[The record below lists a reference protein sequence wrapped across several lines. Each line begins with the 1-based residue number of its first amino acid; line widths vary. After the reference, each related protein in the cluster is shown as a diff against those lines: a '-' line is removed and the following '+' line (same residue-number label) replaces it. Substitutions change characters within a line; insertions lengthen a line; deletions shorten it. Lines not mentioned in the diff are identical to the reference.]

1 MASFAAACRLSA
13 RLTSR
18 QLRQDASA
26 RGFRTSTACLAAQNF
41 TMPALSP
48 TMTEGN
54 IAKWAV
60 KEGDSFSAGDILLEI
75 ETDKASMD
83 VEAQDDGIMAKI
95 FQGDGTKGI
104 KVGVRIGVLAEPGD
118 DLSSLEIPAEENAS
132 SSPPKEESKSAP
144 SETRSESAPSKF
156 SSSETSSA
164 PVKKSS
170 GPAKKQTYPLL
181 PSVEHLMHEHNI
193 DPSKIDEMTPT
204 GPNNR
209 LLKGDV
215 LAYLGTISPSY
226 PAELSSK
233 ISKLSHLDLSNIKL
247 AAPVPKPA
255 AAKNAAAPAP
265 EPVKDLNIAVPI
277 SMKAVLE
284 VQKRIQST
292 LGVFMPLSTFIA
304 RATEVA
310 NDDLP
315 RSKSYKPTADDLF
328 NSVLGLDKVTTAS
341 GVRGTFL
348 PQIQALPPAAPRS
361 AFVTT
366 PAKNGDI
373 IDILSGTTKKATPPR
388 LGGKQLPGLSNVVNV
403 FSLTVPKGEEKR
415 AQIFLDRVKTV
426 LEAEPGRLVL

>member
-1 MASFAAACRLSA
+1 MASFTAACRLSA

-18 QLRQDASA
+18 QLRQDASS

-83 VEAQDDGIMAKI
+83 VEAQDDGIIAKI

-132 SSPPKEESKSAP
+132 SSAPKEVSKPAP
-144 SETRSESAPSKF
+144 AETKSEYAPSK
-156 SSSETSSA
+156 SSSSQSISSA
-164 PVKKSS
+164 LAKKSS

-181 PSVEHLMHEHNI
+181 PSIEHLMHEHNI

-215 LAYLGTISPSY
+215 LAYLGIISSSY

-247 AAPVPKPA
+247 AAPAPKPA
-255 AAKNAAAPAP
+255 AVEKAAAPAP
-265 EPVKDLNIAVPI
+265 ELVKDLKIAVPI

-328 NSVLGLDKVTTAS
+328 NSVLGLNKVTTAS

-348 PQIQALPPAAPRS
+348 PQIQALPSAAPR
-361 AFVTT
+361 ATFAKT
-366 PAKNGDI
+366 PAKNHDI
-373 IDILSGTTKKATPPR
+373 IDILSGTKKATPSR
-388 LGGKQLPGLSNVVNV
+388 LGGKPLPGLSNVVNV
-403 FSLTVPKGEEKR
+403 FSLTVPKAEEKR

>member
-1 MASFAAACRLSA
+1 MASFTAACRLSA
-13 RLTSR
+13 RLASR

-60 KEGDSFSAGDILLEI
+60 KEGDSFVAGDILLEI

-95 FQGDGTKGI
+95 FQGDGAKGI

-118 DLSSLEIPAEENAS
+118 DLSSLEIPTEDNQSS
-132 SSPPKEESKSAP
+132 SSPKEETKSASSAAK
-144 SETRSESAPSKF
+144 SEATPSKDP
-156 SSSETSSA
+156 SSA
-164 PVKKSS
+164 NISSVPMKKSS
-170 GPAKKQTYPLL
+170 SPAKEQTRPLL
-181 PSVEHLMHEHNI
+181 PSVEHLMHQHNI
-193 DPSKIDEMTPT
+193 DPSKISEMTPS

-215 LAYLGTISPSY
+215 LAYLGTVSSSY

-247 AAPVPKPA
+247 AAPAPKPA
-255 AAKNAAAPAP
+255 VIQKAAVPTP
-265 EPVKDLNIAVPI
+265 EPVKESQIQVPI

-315 RSKSYKPTADDLF
+315 RSKFYKPTADDLF
-328 NSVLGLDKVTTAS
+328 NSILGLDKVDSTP

-348 PQIQALPPAAPRS
+348 PQVQALPSAAPRS
-361 AFVTT
+361 TS
-366 PAKNGDI
+366 AKSSVKKNDI
-373 IDILSGTTKKATPPR
+373 IDILSGRKTSVSSKPS
-388 LGGKQLPGLSNVVNV
+388 GKPLPGLSNVVNV
-403 FSLTVPKGEEKR
+403 FSLSVPAGDEKR
-415 AQIFLDRVKTV
+415 AQIFLQRMRTV